1 MGSEMSPRPFHV
13 LFFPMMAHGHLIPMT
28 EVAKLFALRQGV
40 HVSIATTPL
49 NATRI
54 QSTID
59 RAAYITIH
67 LLQFPCS
74 EAGLPDGCESLD
86 LAVSHGMTM
95 AFTKALALLHHPF
108 EQLVECHRPDCL
120 VSDMFFPWTVE
131 VAAKFGIP
139 RLAFHGTGFFAVCAG
154 NSVERYS
161 PHESVATDT
170 EPFLV
175 PKLPHPIEMT
185 RSQLPDFLKTRTPLT
200 EMMERF
206 QESINQS
213 YGVVMNS
220 FYELEPDY
228 VKHYREEVIGSN
240 RAWHIGPVS
249 LCNKDEKDMAERG
262 NKAAIDPNQCLDWLC
277 SRDPATVVYVSFG
290 SLSHRGRAQLM
301 EIALALEASGRPF
314 IWSLRNAEWLP
325 IGFEERTKER
335 GLIIKGWAPQL
346 MILNHPAV
354 GGLLTHCGW
363 NSVLEGVTA
372 GVPMVTWPLFAEQFY
387 NEKLITCVVRIGVG
401 VGSQVWSTSEEEESV
416 PVIKREDIE
425 RAVAQ
430 LMDGGDEADERRRRV
445 RELGEMAK
453 KAVEKGGSSY
463 MDLDRLIEE
472 LRMYSRQT
480 K

>member
-120 VSDMFFPWTVE
+120 VSYMFFPWTVE

-154 NSVERYS
+154 NSIERYS

-175 PKLPHPIEMT
+175 PKVPHPIEMT

-262 NKAAIDPNQCLDWLC
+262 NKAAIDPNQCLDWLG

-314 IWSLRNAEWLP
+314 IWPECQICGKIGHTAIRCWYRWDFSYQAQDDLPQALTATSLTDLQDPNIYAD
-325 IGFEERTKER
+325 T
-335 GLIIKGWAPQL
+335 
-346 MILNHPAV
+346 
-354 GGLLTHCGW
+354 
-363 NSVLEGVTA
+363 
-372 GVPMVTWPLFAEQFY
+372 
-387 NEKLITCVVRIGVG
+387 
-401 VGSQVWSTSEEEESV
+401 
-416 PVIKREDIE
+416 
-425 RAVAQ
+425 VAQ